1 VSYWQNFLPDA
12 YVADTAVPFL
22 RAGES
27 LVNKPLVVLSAGA
40 PGGGFVDDRETFT
53 AIHEEIARTLSSSGE
68 HRIVAGA
75 DHVTLVT
82 DRAHALEVVTAVRE
96 VVEAGR

>member
-1 VSYWQNFLPDA
+1 M
-12 YVADTAVPFL
+12 ADTAVPFL

-27 LVNKPLVVLSAGA
+27 LGNKPLVVLSAGA

-53 AIHEEIARTLSSSGE
+53 AIHEEIARTLSRSGE

-82 DRAHALEVVTAVRE
+82 DRAHALEVVTAIRM
-96 VVEAGR
+96 VVEASR